1 MLASQN
7 LSIDRA
13 VARKITQQELYGSD
27 VVPISNFYTLVDAD
41 IAHSMIPR
49 RSSLKRSLKRTL
61 SSNNI
66 FIDEINKKQKLVA
79 PKIVRFSPKKAVKKI
94 SHLKNIPA
102 RMIAERWFSSE
113 DYYQMKLSCKNAVR
127 LMDNETVSST
137 IFDEI
142 KETKRGLEG
151 WTKRGAC
158 ERLKCQRDAYNV
170 VFNEQDRQ
178 WKNESEDP
186 HSISALCKECSKK
199 CIATALKKAEEDED
213 CIQEYLADTRMNE
226 LKRINMHRFSG
237 LINQVHLDS
246 LGDGDRTNVAAKCA

>member
-1 MLASQN
+1 MVASQN
-7 LSIDRA
+7 VSIDRA
-13 VARKITQQELYGSD
+13 VARKTTQQELYGID
-27 VVPISNFYTLVDAD
+27 YVPISNFYTLVDAG
-41 IAHSMIPR
+41 IAPSMIPR

-66 FIDEINKKQKLVA
+66 FNDEINKKQKLVA

-102 RMIAERWFSSE
+102 RIIAERWYSSE

-151 WTKRGAC
+151 RTKSGAR
-158 ERLKCQRDAYNV
+158 ERLKYQQDAYYV
-170 VFNEQDRQ
+170 VFKEQDEQRT
-178 WKNESEDP
+178 NDSEDP
-186 HSISALCKECSKK
+186 YWLSVFYKECSKK
-199 CIATALKKAEEDED
+199 SVITAMKKAKEDED

-226 LKRINMHRFSG
+226 LKRMDTHRVSG

-246 LGDGDRTNVAAKCA
+246 MGDGDRTNIAAKCA